1 MKKAWSSRRGSYPTS
16 RYSFPRRP
24 HRNAM
29 AHPMYLP
36 VEEHVTADQRAKTP
50 YFIPLEQD
58 EKRQKPS
65 FSWHK
70 HALLLLEIAM
80 GIAAL
85 IFLFPAFLTLLN
97 SFKSDAQI
105 VLNPMA
111 WPSAFSFDNYVNA
124 WKETHFPWVLANTFI
139 ITAASTVG
147 IILISA
153 MAAYAMVRSKT
164 RISWLF
170 FFLFTFSMVVPF
182 QTIMVPLVM
191 AAKELNLQ
199 NVLGIIPIYMGL
211 GCPLAIFMYH
221 GFIKGIPVE
230 IEESAAID
238 GASAFRTFFQIV
250 FPLLKPIT
258 ATVAILDVLWIWN
271 DFLLPLIIL
280 PKQSTL
286 QLAQFSF
293 FGMYRQQ
300 YSLAMASLVLSAAPV
315 VIFYLVMQKHIIKGI
330 SSGAIKG

>member
-1 MKKAWSSRRGSYPTS
+1 MKTRRKYG
-16 RYSFPRRP
+16 
-24 HRNAM
+24 
-29 AHPMYLP
+29 L
-36 VEEHVTADQRAKTP
+36 
-50 YFIPLEQD
+50 I
-58 EKRQKPS
+58 
-65 FSWHK
+65 
-70 HALLLLEIAM
+70 LLEVSMIIM
-80 GIAAL
+80 AL
-85 IFLFPAFLTLLN
+85 VFLFPALLTLLN
-97 SFKSDAQI
+97 SFKSDTEI
-105 VLNPMA
+105 IMNPMA
-111 WPSAFSFDNYVNA
+111 MPSTINLDNYINA
-124 WKETHFPWVLANTFI
+124 WRETRFPWVLLNTFV
-139 ITAASTVG
+139 ITLFSTLG

-153 MAAYAMVRSKT
+153 MAAYALVRSKT

-170 FFLFTFSMVVPF
+170 FFVFTFSMIVPF

-191 AAKELNLQ
+191 TAKDLNLQ
-199 NVLGIIPIYMGL
+199 SVLGIVPIYMGL
-211 GCPLAIFMYH
+211 GSPLAIFMYH

-238 GASAFRTFFQIV
+238 GASALKTFFHIV
-250 FPLLKPIT
+250 LPLLKPIT

-315 VIFYLVMQKHIIKGI
+315 VIFYLIMQRNIIKGI
-330 SSGAIKG
+330 AAGAVKG